1 MAKRKQAR
9 RHGSK
14 GTPAWAWL
22 LAGLLVG
29 VLGFF
34 GYRIYTSMTAETKDV
49 PIPHNAKTPSKKDGK
64 PASAPAA
71 SAEDDGVLDTDYSFY
86 DVLPG
91 EEILDMPAE
100 ADALPSATSDS
111 PSTEVPTNS
120 SPTLDPAAKV
130 EPTSDKSRYLLQAG
144 AFESSA
150 DAEDLKA
157 RIALSGE
164 PARVEAAEVNGKTM
178 YRVRLGPYEGNT
190 AANAAKSNLA
200 GQGIKTNTIKIQQ

>member
-14 GTPAWAWL
+14 STPAWAWL
-22 LAGLLVG
+22 LIGLLIG
-29 VLGFF
+29 VMGFF
-34 GYRIYTSMTAETKDV
+34 AYRLYASKTVETKDV
-49 PIPHNAKTPSKKDGK
+49 PIPHNAKSPSNEDGK
-64 PASAPAA
+64 PAASPTA

-91 EEILDMPAE
+91 EESIDMPAE
-100 ADALPSATSDS
+100 TEALPEAVPDL
-111 PSTEVPTNS
+111 PSTGVPANS
-120 SPTLDPAAKV
+120 NTTMDSTVNA

-144 AFESSA
+144 SFESSA

-164 PARVEAAEVNGKTM
+164 PARVETAEVNGKTM

>member
-49 PIPHNAKTPSKKDGK
+49 PIPRNAETPINEDGK
-64 PASAPAA
+64 PASAPTA

-91 EEILDMPAE
+91 EETMDMPAE
-100 ADALPSATSDS
+100 AEAQPGAVSDR
-111 PSTEVPTNS
+111 PSTEASTNS
-120 SPTLDPAAKV
+120 SPASDSAANAA
-130 EPTSDKSRYLLQAG
+130 PDSDKSRYLLQAG
-144 AFESSA
+144 AFENSA

-178 YRVRLGPYEGNT
+178 YRVRLGPYEGT
-190 AANAAKSNLA
+190 IAANAAKSNLA